1 MPINPITKE
10 EQVYPTLDDLEHFRS
25 IDIKAI
31 DSEGNDCKITGQKF
45 VKDNL
50 RDGKYY
56 SFLFA
61 VANALKLY
69 ELKGPENRLEDLDRL
84 LERLLEV
91 YDSNPELSVW
101 LSELIQNAVD
111 ARWGNEIGATEISID
126 FTNECLT
133 FIHNGRPPQ
142 FLDFGRN
149 EFAGMYQDNSTK
161 KGDLKSE
168 GRFGIGFKF
177 WRFFFQNVSLEAS
190 GWQIEWNESLNF
202 GEIMESEFTEGMRLT
217 FSNPTESCKQI
228 LSDYIDSIDLLFNNG
243 LDRLIEGVAV
253 QTNPLNLQISV
264 AGDIKYELNHTV
276 SEQHHNLIGTEIKLL
291 KIENDIGFNQDELNI
306 DIYVPQKLIACDYL
320 VNRDHFQSNYMYVLV
335 QTLADEYAK
344 KLTSPSIK
352 RILQT
357 YSKDSGFEVFSLEN
371 INYAAQES
379 INDIQSICMFD
390 LTESAKSHY
399 TLYSLFPI
407 NKSRNGTPKP
417 KHHNRILFLGTYIMD
432 QGREFMK
439 PENRNLVLM
448 RLQYES
454 SLILK
459 SILSDSDF
467 RVKNEISNKIYI
479 EILESFSNDK
489 IDKDFIKSFQE
500 EID

>member
-10 EQVYPTLDDLEHFRS
+10 EQIYPTLDDLEHFRS
-25 IDIKAI
+25 IDIKAT
-31 DSEGNDCKITGQKF
+31 DSDGNDCEITGQKF
-45 VKDNL
+45 VKDKL
-50 RDGKYY
+50 SDGKYY

-61 VANALKLY
+61 VAYGLKLY
-69 ELKGPENRLEDLDRL
+69 DKKGPENRITDLKKLKEKL
-84 LERLLEV
+84 LDV
-91 YDSNPELSVW
+91 YDANPKLSVW

-111 ARWGNEIGATEISID
+111 ARWDNGIGATEISID
-126 FTNECLT
+126 FTNEGLT

-142 FLDFGRN
+142 FLDFARN
-149 EFAGMYQDNSTK
+149 EFEGMYLYGSTK

-190 GWQIEWNESLNF
+190 GWQIGWNDSLNF
-202 GEIMESEFTEGMRLT
+202 GEITESEFTEGMKLT
-217 FSNPTESCKQI
+217 FSNPTDDCQKM
-228 LSDYIDSIDLLFNNG
+228 LNVYIDSIGELFNKG

-253 QTNPLNLQISV
+253 QTNPLNLYISV
-264 AGDIKYELNHTV
+264 NGEVKYELKHTV
-276 SEQHHNLIGTEIKLL
+276 SEQHYNLSESAIILL
-291 KIENDIGFNQDELNI
+291 AIENNLEFNQDELNI

-320 VNRDHFQSNYMYVLV
+320 LNREHFQSKNPNLLI
-335 QTLADEYAK
+335 QTLSKEYEQ
-344 KLTSPSIK
+344 KLTSPSIE
-352 RILQT
+352 RILEF
-357 YSKDSGFEVFSLEN
+357 YSKDSGFDKFTLEN
-371 INYAAQES
+371 IDYAAKQS

-390 LTESAKSHY
+390 LSESTKNHY

-489 IDKDFIKSFQE
+489 IDE
-500 EID
+500 EFVNSVQGEIE